1 MVSELQKPES
11 LFDVYLRTGFSDPGI
26 PRSRGWLDRISEVSE
41 IHEYAIDQPFT
52 RTCDAIRQGKAP
64 YVLLADDALLVS
76 EASISSLRLLL
87 ARNHTI
93 PGLTLDAEALAT
105 TYAVAC
111 KEPRAD
117 SIRQLLLAVDRAPSW
132 FCVLNRAL
140 LENSH
145 LLELEYETPEFFL
158 LEIARRLRQA
168 GLHYFLMPET
178 SALEIRH
185 WVQDLVEHNVGLMA
199 ADYRKY
205 RLEQGEEAALRDV
218 PPQFRI
224 ELVGE
229 MIPRP
234 ELAPSQVA
242 VNTAVP
248 KFSVICPAYKSD
260 FFEAMLDSV
269 LSQTW
274 ADWELCILID
284 GPPPHH
290 LNRILATLEKHH
302 DDPRVRFNVQENQG
316 TGPTRRN
323 LAQMARGE
331 FVFSIDDDDMLFPE
345 SLAAFAAAI
354 EQHPEADFFRA
365 GAQMIGL
372 VNRYHP
378 SRPRVLIDGISVDH
392 FEVTQPFL
400 IRRKMLES
408 IGNFQGD
415 DKINGAGE
423 DTILFLKLDRRKERT
438 IIIDQPLYYRRLST
452 CNQSLSFVVDHA
464 IGHMN
469 TIDLYARPV
478 NWISVGRM
486 DWDEDQFT
494 NSVLT
499 YLNARTGE
507 QVVCPTRYFSYQ
519 TVGDTSDRPIDLEI
533 TSVCNADCPFCPRE
547 VLDGKNKHMSIDT
560 VRKLAE
566 HLRLEQSSRRVVLC
580 GIGESTLHPKLE
592 EIIQT
597 LTASGAYVCMTT
609 NGTRL
614 DGERFDRLV
623 RCGLRE
629 INFSLNAHTAETHQR
644 VMRLKNYNEV
654 TTHLNDIIEN
664 HLPQFADVKLH
675 VSFVVCNLN
684 VDEVRDFVGTWRQKK
699 ITQVWLHPV
708 NNRAGLLNPLVKE
721 VDLSTLKNEYRSD
734 PKVMVDIFE
743 HTPQDGNICSIANN
757 LDFISWDGT
766 MRLCAMDYM
775 RLTEFGNVNE
785 NRIQEMHLDKILA
798 FVRGD
803 ISEICRSCSF
813 CPTEMAQRETGQ
825 QPMSQIQLVQLE
837 ARLPA

>member
-1 MVSELQKPES
+1 MASELQSAER
-11 LFDVYLRTGFSDPGI
+11 LFDVYLRAGFSDPGI
-26 PRSRGWLDRISEVSE
+26 PRSRAWLDRISEVGE
-41 IHEYAIDQPFT
+41 VNEYPVGQSFT
-52 RTCDAIRQGKAP
+52 QTCEAIRRGKAP
-64 YVLLADDALLVS
+64 YVVLADDVALIN

-87 ARNHTI
+87 ARNRTI
-93 PGLTLDAEALAT
+93 PGLTLDAEPLAT
-105 TYAVAC
+105 TYSVAC

-117 SIRQLLLAVDRAPSW
+117 SVRQLLLAVDRAPSW

-140 LENSH
+140 LENSG

-158 LEIARRLRQA
+158 LEIARRLQKA
-168 GLHYFLMPET
+168 GLHYFLLPET
-178 SALEIRH
+178 AAIEIRH
-185 WVQDLVEHNVGLMA
+185 WVQDLVDKSVGRLA

-205 RLEQGEEAALRDV
+205 RREQGEEAALRDI

-224 ELVGE
+224 ELIGE

-234 ELAPSQVA
+234 ELIDDLPV
-242 VNTAVP
+242 VNTAAP

-274 ADWELCILID
+274 PDWELCILID

-290 LNRILATLEKHH
+290 LNRILSVLEKHR
-302 DDPRVRFNVQENQG
+302 DDVRVRFKVQKNQG
-316 TGPTRRN
+316 TGPTRRA

-331 FVFSIDDDDMLFPE
+331 FILSIDDDDMLFPE

-354 EQHPEADFFRA
+354 EQHPETDFFRA

-378 SRPRVLIDGISVDH
+378 SRPRVLIDNISVDH

-464 IGHMN
+464 IGHMD
-469 TIDLYARPV
+469 TIDSYARPEC
-478 NWISVGRM
+478 WASIGRM
-486 DWDEDQFT
+486 DWDADQFT

-499 YLNARTGE
+499 YVNVRTGD

-547 VLDGKNKHMSIDT
+547 VLDGKNKHMSMDT

-566 HLRLEQSSRRVVLC
+566 HLRLERSSRRVVLC

-592 EIIQT
+592 EIIQL

-614 DGERFDRLV
+614 NGERFDRLV

-629 INFSLNAHTAETHQR
+629 INFSLNAHTAETHKR
-644 VMRLKNYNEV
+644 VMRLKNFNEV

-664 HLPQFADVKLH
+664 HLPKYDDVELH

-684 VDEVRDFVGTWRQKK
+684 VEEVRDFVGEWRQKNV
-699 ITQVWLHPV
+699 TQVWLHPV

-721 VDLSTLKNEYRSD
+721 VDLAPLKHEYRTD
-734 PKVMVDIFE
+734 PKVTVDIFE
-743 HTPQDGNICSIANN
+743 HSPQDGNICSIANN

-766 MRLCAMDYM
+766 MRLCAMDYL
-775 RLTEFGNVNE
+775 RLTEFGNIKE
-785 NRIQEMHLDKILA
+785 NRIQEMHLDKVLA

-803 ISEICRSCSF
+803 IAEICRSCSF

-825 QPMSQIQLVQLE
+825 QPMPQIQLVQLE
-837 ARLPA
+837 ARPPA